1 METNGGFYITQIKQL
16 QNRIFE
22 RLLLEND
29 IAISSGQGRI
39 LFILWKNDN
48 LTTSEISKK
57 TSLAKNTVSI
67 IVDGMV
73 QKGILERNINPENR
87 RQTIISLTEYAK
99 NMKEKYEEVSQEMN
113 TLFYQG
119 FSDKERNEF
128 ESYLA
133 RILDTLVQAEQKLL
147 QTPKE

>member
-16 QNRIFE
+16 QSRIFE

-48 LTTSEISKK
+48 LTVTEISQK

-67 IVDGMV
+67 VVDGMV
-73 QKGILERNINPENR
+73 QKGILERNINPQNR

-119 FSDKERNEF
+119 FSDKERIEF

-133 RILDTLVQAEQKLL
+133 RILDTLIQAEQKLL

>member
-16 QNRIFE
+16 QSRIFE

-48 LTTSEISKK
+48 LTISEISQK

-67 IVDGMV
+67 VVDGMV

-119 FSDKERNEF
+119 FSDKERIEF

-133 RILDTLVQAEQKLL
+133 RILDTLIQTEQKFL
-147 QTPKE
+147 QSPKE

>member
-16 QNRIFE
+16 QSRIFE

-48 LTTSEISKK
+48 LTVTEISQK

-67 IVDGMV
+67 VVDGMV

-99 NMKEKYEEVSQEMN
+99 NMKEKYEAVSQEMN

-119 FSDKERNEF
+119 FSDKERIEF

-133 RILDTLVQAEQKLL
+133 RILDTLIQAEQKLL

>member
-16 QNRIFE
+16 QSRIFE

-48 LTTSEISKK
+48 LTVTEISQK

-67 IVDGMV
+67 VVDGMV

-87 RQTIISLTEYAK
+87 RQTIISLE
-99 NMKEKYEEVSQEMN
+99 NGKYNASLQLAYKIARYFGKQIEDIFLFEEE
-113 TLFYQG
+113 
-119 FSDKERNEF
+119 
-128 ESYLA
+128 
-133 RILDTLVQAEQKLL
+133 
-147 QTPKE
+147 

>member
-1 METNGGFYITQIKQL
+1 METNGGFYITRIKQL
-16 QNRIFE
+16 QSRIFE

-48 LTTSEISKK
+48 LTVTEISQK

-67 IVDGMV
+67 VVDGMV

-99 NMKEKYEEVSQEMN
+99 NMKEKYEAVSQEMN
-113 TLFYQG
+113 NLFYQG
-119 FSDKERNEF
+119 FSDKERMEF

-133 RILDTLVQAEQKLL
+133 RILDTLIQTEQKFL

>member
-1 METNGGFYITQIKQL
+1 MDTNGGFYITRIKQL
-16 QNRIFE
+16 QSRIFE

-29 IAISSGQGRI
+29 ITISSGQGRI

-48 LTTSEISKK
+48 LTISEISQK

-67 IVDGMV
+67 VVDGMV

-99 NMKEKYEEVSQEMN
+99 NMKEKYEAVSQEMN

-133 RILDTLVQAEQKLL
+133 RILDTLIQTEQKFL